1 MYSKAFSMEIC
12 DKTVVENIHCRTD
25 RNLQTKF
32 DYNQVKATA
41 KRFQHRG
48 EQGQLN
54 QIFESCPLLAD
65 NSAITSRN
73 LAEFYK
79 LLFAKYFL
87 LKFAHICG

>member
-54 QIFESCPLLAD
+54 QIFKTCLLLAEY
-65 NSAITSRN
+65 SISISRS
-73 LAEFYK
+73 LTERY
-79 LLFAKYFL
+79 
-87 LKFAHICG
+87 